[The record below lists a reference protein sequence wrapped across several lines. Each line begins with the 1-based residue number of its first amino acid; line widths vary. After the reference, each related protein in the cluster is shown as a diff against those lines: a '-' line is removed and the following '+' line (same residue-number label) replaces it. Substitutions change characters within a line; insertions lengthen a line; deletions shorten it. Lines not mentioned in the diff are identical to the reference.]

1 MNDRFWFKIIGLGAA
16 VILIPV
22 RYQIRQ
28 WETCGKIMS
37 GFVSAG
43 RVAKTGTSL
52 VANTTTIGQRIF
64 LTEKWNENNSDHNC
78 IN

>member
-16 VILIPV
+16 IILIPV

-37 GFVSAG
+37 RFVSAG
-43 RVAKTGTSL
+43 RVAKTGTDTSF

-64 LTEKWNENNSDHNC
+64 PTKKWN
-78 IN
+78 